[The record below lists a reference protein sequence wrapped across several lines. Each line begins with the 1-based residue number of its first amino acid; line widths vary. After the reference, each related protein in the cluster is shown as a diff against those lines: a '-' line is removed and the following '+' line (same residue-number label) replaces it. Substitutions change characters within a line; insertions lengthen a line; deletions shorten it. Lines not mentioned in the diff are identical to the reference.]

1 MSTKMR
7 TYFMQALLI
16 LRTDKRAVTII
27 EYALLAALIGLALV
41 TSLTGLTTKIS
52 TVFTNIGTD
61 L

>member
-1 MSTKMR
+1 MR
-7 TYFMQALLI
+7 IFFMQALLI
-16 LRTDKRAVTII
+16 LQTDKRAVTII